1 FSMLFCFFQRILD
14 KYDHDRDGEVNFAD
28 FVAYVKEHE
37 KSLKLSFEKL
47 DHNRD
52 GFLDADEIVIAFK
65 NMGVNIDR
73 VEAKRLVTRMDR
85 DETLLINYDEW
96 RAFLLFNPSSDI
108 RDIIH
113 FWRHAN
119 VSLSLI

>member
-1 FSMLFCFFQRILD
+1 MTHVLELLFF
-14 KYDHDRDGEVNFAD
+14 
-28 FVAYVKEHE
+28 
-37 KSLKLSFEKL
+37 
-47 DHNRD
+47 
-52 GFLDADEIVIAFK
+52 
-65 NMGVNIDR
+65 
-73 VEAKRLVTRMDR
+73 RMDR

-119 VSLSLI
+119 VSEVPIVWSSVCCLRVLETLSIAFRILVIKISPTNSQ